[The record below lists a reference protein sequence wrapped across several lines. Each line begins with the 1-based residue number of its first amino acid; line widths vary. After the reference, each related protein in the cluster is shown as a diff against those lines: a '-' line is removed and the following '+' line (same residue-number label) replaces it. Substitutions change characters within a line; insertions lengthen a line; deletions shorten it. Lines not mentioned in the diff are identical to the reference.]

1 MNEIKSFIIT
11 LISVLILITAIEMI
25 APDNSLK
32 KYLKFVLGI
41 IIIAII
47 ISPILSFFKKGEENI
62 EVLINNYINL
72 ESKETLNS
80 EVEKQNNQK
89 AVFKKNLE
97 TNCNELL
104 KEKFEDMEFE
114 TFIDCDIDTYN
125 IEYSINSIEIKVKDK
140 KISKVEQVIIGKSN
154 EAKEVSS
161 KNEEIKNKDEILK
174 YLSDSLN
181 ISKEKINIYK

>member
-11 LISVLILITAIEMI
+11 LISVLIIITAIEMI

-62 EVLINNYINL
+62 EGLINNYITSNY
-72 ESKETLNS
+72 KEISNS
-80 EVEKQNNQK
+80 EIKDEYTQK
-89 AVFKKNLE
+89 AIFKKNLE
-97 TNCNELL
+97 KNCNELL
-104 KEKFEDMEFE
+104 KEKFEDMDFE
-114 TFIDCDIDTYN
+114 STIDCEIDTYN
-125 IEYSINSIEIKVKDK
+125 IEYSINSIEVRVKDK
-140 KISKVEQVIIGKSN
+140 KISKVEQIIIGKNDDS
-154 EAKEVSS
+154 KEVSS
-161 KNEEIKNKDEILK
+161 KNEEVKNKDDILK

-181 ISKEKINIYK
+181 ISKEKINIYE

>member
-25 APDNSLK
+25 SPDNSLK

-47 ISPILSFFKKGEENI
+47 ISPILSFFKIGEENI
-62 EVLINNYINL
+62 ESLVNNYISLNY
-72 ESKETLNS
+72 KENS
-80 EVEKQNNQK
+80 EDKVKDEYTQK
-89 AVFKKNLE
+89 TIFKKNLE
-97 TNCNELL
+97 KNCNELL

-114 TFIDCDIDTYN
+114 SSIDCEIDTYN
-125 IEYSINSIEIKVKDK
+125 IEYSINSVKVKVKDK
-140 KISKVEQVIIGKSN
+140 KISKIEQIIIGKNNDST
-154 EAKEVSS
+154 EVSS
-161 KNEEIKNKDEILK
+161 KNQEVKNKDEILK

-181 ISKEKINIYK
+181 ISKEKINIYE